1 MSSVSFIIPVF
12 NKSSFLKL
20 VINSLKNQVG
30 NFKREFIFIDDGS
43 TDNSLNI
50 IKNETK
56 NLKNTFIIKQKN
68 HGSAHATNRGIKLA
82 KMKYIKFLDADDLI
96 VNYATK
102 KLMEILELNSH
113 CILAY
118 GSQIKVKDLDKAN
131 LNRSIDLNNIKV
143 FKNPLKKAMRN
154 SMFNP
159 SQFLVRRKICQIV
172 GGCDERVKFS
182 QEYSL
187 TLRLALK
194 GSFAM
199 INEPLAILPLDSP
212 GQISEKKN
220 NQIYRVSKALEFFI
234 KDNPQI
240 ENKYKLY
247 AQRRLTARAWRFA
260 RRHNNVGLLSIF
272 FKLYLKGLLKLDI
285 NNINENCFQANKVY
299 EKFLD

>member
-118 GSQIKVKDLDKAN
+118 GSQIKLI
-131 LNRSIDLNNIKV
+131 LIDQLI
-143 FKNPLKKAMRN
+143 
-154 SMFNP
+154 
-159 SQFLVRRKICQIV
+159 
-172 GGCDERVKFS
+172 
-182 QEYSL
+182 
-187 TLRLALK
+187 
-194 GSFAM
+194 
-199 INEPLAILPLDSP
+199 
-212 GQISEKKN
+212 
-220 NQIYRVSKALEFFI
+220 
-234 KDNPQI
+234 
-240 ENKYKLY
+240 
-247 AQRRLTARAWRFA
+247 
-260 RRHNNVGLLSIF
+260 
-272 FKLYLKGLLKLDI
+272 
-285 NNINENCFQANKVY
+285 
-299 EKFLD
+299 